1 MVNIVI
7 VGAGAISR
15 AHISALRQIANA
27 NVVGVVD
34 VNLENAQAAAEMCGA
49 TAYGKLDDCLDQAE
63 MVFVLTPPS
72 THKDIAVQAMRAGK
86 HVVVEKP
93 ITASVEDAEI
103 MVEVAQECG
112 VKLMVGFNMRFR
124 TGFKRLREITASGK
138 LGQPLTYWCQRMGM
152 RVDPNNKWST
162 DPLLMTGMSI
172 QSLSHDIDM
181 MRWVAG
187 EVNDVKAHVLE
198 SRPQLP
204 GFDDFANAVFTL
216 ANGGTAVFQASW
228 TSHLEMNSRGVIGT
242 KGTAYIRGA
251 SLWNIDSFHW
261 KTEDMEYE
269 QSETLNDIHDVRSFL
284 AEDTY
289 FIDCVE
295 NDIEPT
301 ITGVD
306 GLKALKV
313 SYGILASS
321 RDNAVVRLD
330 Y

>member
-1 MVNIVI
+1 MVNIAI
-7 VGAGAISR
+7 VGAGGISKAHVSAI
-15 AHISALRQIANA
+15 RQIKNA
-27 NVVGVVD
+27 NIVGIVD
-34 VNLENAQAAAEMCGA
+34 INRDNALETAKTCNAS
-49 TAYGKLDDCLDQAE
+49 AYEKLEECLDQVD

-72 THKDIAVQAMRAGK
+72 THKDIALQAMRAGK

-103 MVEVAQECG
+103 MVTAAEENK

-124 TGFKRLREITASGK
+124 TGFKRLKEITESGK
-138 LGQPLTYWCQRMGM
+138 LGDTLTYWCQRMGM
-152 RVDPNNKWST
+152 RVDPSNRWST

-187 EVNDVKAHVLE
+187 EVNDVRAHVLE
-198 SRPQLP
+198 SRPGLP
-204 GFDDFANAVFTL
+204 GFDDNCNAVFTL

-228 TSHLEMNSRGVIGT
+228 SSHLEMNSRGVIGT

-261 KTEDMEYE
+261 KTADMEHE
-269 QSETLNDIHDVRSFL
+269 QIEILNDIHDVRSFL

-289 FIDCVE
+289 FINCVE
-295 NDIEPT
+295 QNIQPT
-301 ITGVD
+301 ISGLD

-313 SYGILASS
+313 SYGLLASS
-321 RDNAVVRLD
+321 RDNEIIRLA